1 MQPNSKLDMLS
12 RLEELANMVLNE
24 NYIPSNIKGVM
35 KTVSDALQAD
45 IISTT
50 DLRLTACYWLLT
62 TMMYGTEIGT
72 VNLHREWNHMKSLAD
87 NPDFKWDLSHLNEL
101 PE

>member
-24 NYIPSNIKGVM
+24 NYIPSNIKGVI

-45 IISTT
+45 IITQE
-50 DLRLTACYWLLT
+50 DLRLRACYWLLA

-72 VNLHREWNHMKSLAD
+72 VDLHREWTTMKELTE
-87 NPDFKWDLSHLNEL
+87 NPDFKWDLSHL
-101 PE
+101 